1 MKMTLTVTDTRQDVR
16 PHLDHVAVRMAE
28 VLPAVLTY
36 DREDLEARLT
46 LESRLYELEHACKVA
61 REAL

>member
-1 MKMTLTVTDTRQDVR
+1 MTLAAIETRQD
-16 PHLDHVAVRMAE
+16 PKPYLEHVAVRIAE

-36 DREDLEARLT
+36 DAEDLTARMA
-46 LESRLYELEHACKVA
+46 LESRLYELEHACKLA

>member
-1 MKMTLTVTDTRQDVR
+1 MKMTLVATQTRQD
-16 PHLDHVAVRMAE
+16 PKPYLEHVAVRIAE

-36 DREDLEARLT
+36 DTEDLTARLA
-46 LESRLYELEHACKVA
+46 LEGRLGELEHACRLA

>member
-1 MKMTLTVTDTRQDVR
+1 MTLTAIETKQDVR
-16 PHLDHVAVRMAE
+16 PLIEHVAVRIAE

-36 DREDLEARLT
+36 DREDLDARLA
-46 LESRLYELEHACKVA
+46 LESRLYELEHACRVA

>member
-1 MKMTLTVTDTRQDVR
+1 MKMTLVATQTRQD
-16 PHLDHVAVRMAE
+16 PKPYLEHVAVRIAE

-36 DREDLEARLT
+36 DAEDLTARMA
-46 LESRLYELEHACKVA
+46 LEGRLGELEHACKLA

>member
-1 MKMTLTVTDTRQDVR
+1 MTLVAAETRQD
-16 PHLDHVAVRMAE
+16 PKPYLEHVAVRIAE

-36 DREDLEARLT
+36 DREDLTARLM
-46 LESRLYELEHACKVA
+46 LDGRLGELEHACRLA

>member
-1 MKMTLTVTDTRQDVR
+1 MKMTLVATQTRQD
-16 PHLDHVAVRMAE
+16 PKPYLEHVAVRIAE

-36 DREDLEARLT
+36 DTEDLTARMTLDARLG
-46 LESRLYELEHACKVA
+46 ELEHACRLA